1 MSRTPSP
8 YPAKELLKRG
18 PQLTYRGR
26 NLDQIAF
33 PLGGI
38 GTGTISLGGW
48 GQLRDWEILNRP
60 AKGFVAPD
68 SFFTLKVRD
77 GEKPPPLHLVLR
89 QVEVP
94 GLFNLWGEPVATG
107 EAKGKDMAVP
117 LRNGLGVYLIQ
128 AE

>member
-1 MSRTPSP
+1 MSKTPSP

-60 AKGFVAPD
+60 AKGARG
-68 SFFTLKVRD
+68 SSAGKKRATLTSD
-77 GEKPPPLHLVLR
+77 GFGEQPL
-89 QVEVP
+89 
-94 GLFNLWGEPVATG
+94 A
-107 EAKGKDMAVP
+107 
-117 LRNGLGVYLIQ
+117 
-128 AE
+128 